1 MVDLCVDLQDQM
13 LDMLEE
19 QNPENEEFSID
30 LKHIRTAVPP
40 NEEQQA
46 KVDREQAE
54 HRVKLFVL
62 QHGERIGHGDLLTFQ
77 KVSFIYNSLHCYLN
91 CNLLQGQHSEV
102 DEGNFCTGNRQTGVH
117 WPVPTAALPP
127 GVNYILCISTFNTV
141 HLKQSSSTSVDTFF
155 LSRELGCLNYF
166 FSKGKTTPF
175 IYKYT
180 FSSPDLPMLCSFP
193 RLVACFSQMP
203 FFPLFTPKL
212 SLDRIQLHLCSGD
225 GKDEP
230 RYKGCYA

>member
-19 QNPENEEFSID
+19 QNPENEEFSLD

-141 HLKQSSSTSVDTFF
+141 HLKQSSDTSVVTFF
-155 LSRELGCLNYF
+155 FESGVGMLFKLFLLEGEDD
-166 FSKGKTTPF
+166 P
-175 IYKYT
+175 IY
-180 FSSPDLPMLCSFP
+180 LQVNILLA
-193 RLVACFSQMP
+193 RLAHAL
-203 FFPLFTPKL
+203 FFPSSRGLFFTDAFL
-212 SLDRIQLHLCSGD
+212 SSFYSQTQLGQNTTSFVFRRWQRRA
-225 GKDEP
+225 KI
-230 RYKGCYA
+230 